1 MNFYSDD
8 IMNDII
14 DNQPLDKIIDLIQI
28 FGEDC
33 FNAIARYSYNSIHHK
48 YIYNVL
54 GNMKNI
60 VAFHCLDSEF
70 SINNCPSMLV
80 YRKCK
85 CKSSDGSQNEIR
97 YYVLIACTKRKFR
110 GQGYASKLIDGMVE
124 RIKEEN
130 SDNPETTIK
139 IILSSVEESVI
150 FYENYGFKWTRESI
164 TDHPMLMRFERYE
177 EKKEYFIMELDVGG

>member
-1 MNFYSDD
+1 MNFYSD
-8 IMNDII
+8 IIINDII
-14 DNQPLDKIIDLIQI
+14 DNQPLDKITDLIQI

-54 GNMKNI
+54 GNTKNV
-60 VAFHCLDSEF
+60 VAFHCLDNEF
-70 SINNCPSMLV
+70 SVNNCPSILV

-85 CKSSDGSQNEIR
+85 CKSKDGTKNEIL

-110 GQGYASKLIDGMVE
+110 GQGYASKLIDELVE
-124 RIKEEN
+124 RIKKEN
-130 SDNPETTIK
+130 SDKSVCK
-139 IILSSVEESVI
+139 IILSSVEESVL

-177 EKKEYFIMELDVGG
+177 EKKEYFIMEYIV